1 MLTNSRISRFL
12 IFILACILLSSCQSH
27 SNNPGQTDEKHETG
41 QTDTEAPRSVYY
53 FKSSRFYDE
62 NYVLTKTNLQT
73 GITTPVCD
81 DPLCEHGY
89 DCRFANTYSTYM
101 VGTTLYFYRD
111 AAMFAEDDELY
122 VTVQICSYDYET
134 SDYNVLLELNCT
146 NDDSICGK
154 FEVKD
159 GKIYFYQRTLID
171 NLKKYSLREINIE
184 TGELT
189 RYDWGADT
197 WHFAMQNERLYFS
210 HNTQG
215 IYSTDLN
222 LQDKQIIV
230 TPPENTLIYPN
241 TVTAKGKIFFGFTD
255 KNNVETLMC
264 LDPATGAT
272 ASIDTADS
280 FPYLRVVGETAYYLK
295 TTFIDGNAW
304 MQDHGNTV
312 YKWDG
317 NEATVF
323 YVHDK
328 EILALNECEGYLIL
342 DEEGGERHVIKAE

>member
-1 MLTNSRISRFL
+1 MHMKRNM
-12 IFILACILLSSCQSH
+12 ILLLTVILTLTALIGCQPH
-27 SNNPGQTDEKHETG
+27 PNNPGQTDEKHEAG

-101 VGTTLYFYRD
+101 VGTTLYFYREAD
-111 AAMFAEDDELY
+111 MFMEEDELY
-122 VTVQICSYDYET
+122 ITTQICSYDYET
-134 SDYNVLLELNCT
+134 GAYKVLLELNCS

-189 RYDWGADT
+189 KYDWGADT

-210 HNTQG
+210 HYTQG
-215 IYSTDLN
+215 IYSTDLH
-222 LQDKQIIV
+222 LQDKQFIV

-241 TVTAKGKIFFGFTD
+241 TVTAEGKIFYGLRD
-255 KNNVETLMC
+255 ENNVETLTC
-264 LDPATGAT
+264 FDPATGAT
-272 ASIDTADS
+272 ASIDSADT
-280 FPYLRVVGETAYYLK
+280 FQFVRVVGETAYYLK

-304 MQDHGNTV
+304 MQDQGNTV

-342 DEEGGERHVIKAE
+342 DEEGEERYVIKAE

>member
-1 MLTNSRISRFL
+1 MKKVILFLFVVFLYISILGCQLHQNS
-12 IFILACILLSSCQSH
+12 
-27 SNNPGQTDEKHETG
+27 PDQTDEKHETG
-41 QTDTEAPRSVYY
+41 QTGTEAPMSVYY

-73 GITTPVCD
+73 GITSPVCD

-89 DCRFANTYSTYM
+89 DCRFANTYSTYLI
-101 VGTTLYFYRD
+101 GTTLYFYRD
-111 AAMFAEDDELY
+111 AGFFMEDGEAY
-122 VTVQICSYDYET
+122 ATTQICSYDYE
-134 SDYNVLLELNCT
+134 SGSYNVLLEINHT
-146 NDDSICGK
+146 NDENVCGK
-154 FEVKD
+154 FEVHS
-159 GKIYFYQRTLID
+159 GKIFFYQRTLVD
-171 NLKKYSLREINIE
+171 NLKKYSLREIDIT

-189 RYDWGADT
+189 EYEWAADS
-197 WHFAMQNERLYFS
+197 WHFAMQNGRLYFS
-210 HNTQG
+210 HYTQG

-222 LQDKQIIV
+222 LQDKQFLV
-230 TPPENTLIYPN
+230 TPPDNTLIYAN
-241 TVTAKGKIFFGFTD
+241 TLSENGKLFYGLKD
-255 KNNVETLMC
+255 NNNVETLTC

-272 ASIDTADS
+272 TSIDSADT
-280 FPYLRVVGETAYYLK
+280 FQYVRVVGETAYYLK
-295 TTFIDGNAW
+295 TTFVDGNAW

-328 EILALNECEGYLIL
+328 EILALNACEGYLIL

>member
-1 MLTNSRISRFL
+1 MLTNSKISRFL
-12 IFILACILLSSCQSH
+12 IFILACMLLSSCQPH
-27 SNNPGQTDEKHETG
+27 PNNPGQTDEKHETG
-41 QTDTEAPRSVYY
+41 QTDAETPRSVYY
-53 FKSSRFYDE
+53 FKSSRLYDE

-89 DCRFANTYSTYM
+89 DCRFANTYSTYL
-101 VGTTLYFYRD
+101 VGTTLYFYREAD
-111 AAMFAEDDELY
+111 MFMEDDELY
-122 VTVQICSYDYET
+122 VTTQICSYDYNT
-134 SDYNVLLELNCT
+134 SDYKVLLELNCT
-146 NDDSICGK
+146 DNDNVCGK

-159 GKIYFYQRTLID
+159 GKILFYQYTLVD
-171 NLKKYSLREINIE
+171 NLRKYALREIDMA

-189 RYDWGADT
+189 EYDWAADS
-197 WHFAMQNERLYFS
+197 WHFAMQNGRLYFS
-210 HNTQG
+210 HYTQG

-222 LQDKQIIV
+222 LQDKQFLV
-230 TPPENTLIYPN
+230 TPPENTLIYAN
-241 TVTAKGKIFFGFTD
+241 TLSENGKLFYGLKD
-255 KNNVETLMC
+255 SNNVETLMC
-264 LDPATGAT
+264 FDPATGAT
-272 ASIDTADS
+272 ASIDSADT
-280 FPYLRVVGETAYYLK
+280 FQFVRVVGETAYYLK